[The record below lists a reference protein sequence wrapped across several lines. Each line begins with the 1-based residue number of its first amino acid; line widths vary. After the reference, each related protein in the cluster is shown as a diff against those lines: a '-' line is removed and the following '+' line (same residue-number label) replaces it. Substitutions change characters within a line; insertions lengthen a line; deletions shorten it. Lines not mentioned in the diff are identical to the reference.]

1 MENQGRDVDPVM
13 NGEKKITMRSSKKE
27 RLSIMIFKKAGKIR
41 TFEISPLL
49 LFCASLFLL
58 LCIVATIILTNLF
71 LDYYKKNKIQA
82 DRIAKLRR
90 ELSKTKKS
98 LDRSEQ
104 HIALLDDYIKEKSPE
119 PMSTGGYSE
128 SSLPKIVGIEDL
140 KVRKDGSK
148 INVTFMIKNKQ
159 LNEEPIGGYIF
170 ILTSI
175 KDSDKSEV
183 WVYPSSP
190 LKDGLPANYRR
201 GDRFLIKRF
210 RTMISNYTLSRSI
223 DKPLILEILVYDR
236 NGTLIL
242 KKVIEV

>member
-1 MENQGRDVDPVM
+1 MENQERDMDPVM
-13 NGEKKITMRSSKKE
+13 NGEKEITRRSGNKE
-27 RLSIMIFKKAGKIR
+27 RLSIMIFKKVGKIR

-128 SSLPKIVGIEDL
+128 SSLPKLVSIEDL

-159 LNEEPIGGYIF
+159 LNEEPVGGYIF

-175 KDSDKSEV
+175 KDSDRSEV

-190 LKDGLPANYRR
+190 LKNGLPVNYRQ
-201 GDRFLIKRF
+201 GKRFLIQRF
-210 RTMISNYTLSRSI
+210 KSISSEYRLGKLT
-223 DKPLILEILVYDR
+223 DKPLILEILVYNRD
-236 NGTLIL
+236 GELIL
-242 KKVIEV
+242 KKVVEV